1 MGEKRGWRRRL
12 LGKKSREEVFRCSTY
27 LHHLHSCGSRVAVSA
42 RDDLHREMHNMQSRT
57 NHFMDLRVGAN
68 HHNRAI
74 CTEVRRGV

>member
-1 MGEKRGWRRRL
+1 MLYILAPL
-12 LGKKSREEVFRCSTY
+12 L
-27 LHHLHSCGSRVAVSA
+27 SCGSRVAVSA

>member
-12 LGKKSREEVFRCSTY
+12 LGQERREEVSRCSTY